1 MRGPL
6 HETPIPPSL
15 PAVFSADRGAWR
27 DEGSG
32 GNPGCGE
39 ILLQAG
45 LVVAV
50 KLLLALMVNLALLAT
65 LAR

>member
-32 GNPGCGE
+32 APTPGE
-39 ILLQAG
+39 ILGDAG
-45 LVVAV
+45 KVLG
-50 KLLLALMVNLALLAT
+50 AT
-65 LAR
+65 LAAVLVIDALVMLLR